1 MLSALCHIVPIAM
14 ARANFSSGGNAGPAL
29 SPGLRVGGA
38 RFLLKR
44 LVGRGETTEV
54 WLARDVKAMRDVAL
68 KFLPPAF
75 LSDDT
80 LVERFKEQ
88 CQRNLLLRHPHIVS
102 THEFVRDYD
111 SAAIAMEFVDGWSL
125 STLKVDKLCRCYSID
140 EIEPWVRQTGEAL
153 EYAQAEFGLV
163 HGDLKPA
170 NLLVSMREG
179 IKISDFGFAALI
191 RSESSRRGLVKG
203 GCGGI
208 GFLSPQQV
216 MGSAPS
222 KLDDIY
228 SFGATIFDLLT
239 GTPPF
244 YQGEVIAQVCG
255 LKSPGMT
262 QRLEELEIQ
271 GDPISPV
278 WEDVVAACL
287 AKNPADRPQSLGEV
301 LQLLQRTEVSLP
313 AASTAEPEVAGV
325 VEVAIP
331 DEEIITPEADAAV
344 LPAEVAPASPV
355 GPHRLRA
362 ALISVLVVLGI
373 VGLAA
378 GFWFARGGRPG
389 ATWLSIFNVRSAA
402 NPSGL
407 LDTNFNVGSGAN
419 DSIHCLVLQ
428 PDGKI
433 LLGGLFSSF
442 NGVPDRHI
450 LRLSPD
456 GRLDVPFAMQ
466 PPGRVHALALQS
478 DGKILMAGETMLD
491 KRPLTHVVRL
501 NAAGQREGGWGLHT
515 TLNAEIRTLAIQ
527 PDGRIVAGGSF
538 TSVSG
543 NNLRRLM
550 RLNGNGTVDNGFDIG
565 DGASGTVWSVAIQPD
580 GKILAAGSFDRF
592 HGQEAGHLVR
602 LNPDGSPDPGFKNKP
617 GTDGDILAVALQKD
631 GKILIGGKFATVDGL
646 ACPHVARL
654 NPDGRVDTSFNPG
667 SDLNESIQCIALQPD
682 GKIIMGGGFDR
693 IQGETRHGVARL
705 NPDGRLDKGFNVGEG
720 ASGYVW
726 SVTVQPDG
734 KIVVAGAFQAF
745 GGRPG
750 GRIVRLLN

>member
-1 MLSALCHIVPIAM
+1 M
-14 ARANFSSGGNAGPAL
+14 ARANFSSGGNSGPAL

-80 LVERFKEQ
+80 LIERFKEQ
-88 CQRNLLLRHPHIVS
+88 CQRNLRLGHPHIVS

-125 STLKVDKLCRCYSID
+125 ATLKVDKLCRCYSID
-140 EIEPWVRQTGEAL
+140 EIEPWVRQMGEAL
-153 EYAQAEFGLV
+153 ECAQAEFGLV

-179 IKISDFGFAALI
+179 IKVSDFGFAALI
-191 RSESSRRGLVKG
+191 RSESSKRGLVKG
-203 GCGGI
+203 GSGGI

-216 MGSAPS
+216 MGGTPS

-228 SFGATIFDLLT
+228 SFGATVFDLLT

-255 LKSPGMT
+255 LKPPGMT
-262 QRLEELEIQ
+262 QRLEELDIQ

-287 AKNPADRPQSLGEV
+287 AKSPADRPQSIGEV

-313 AASTAEPEVAGV
+313 VASAAEPEAAGP
-325 VEVAIP
+325 AAAGTP
-331 DEEIITPEADAAV
+331 DEEVKPTEVDEAAP
-344 LPAEVAPASPV
+344 PADVPPASPA
-355 GPHRLRA
+355 GTHRLPA
-362 ALISVLVVLGI
+362 ALIGFLAVLGI

-378 GFWFARGGRPG
+378 AFWFMRSGRPV
-389 ATWLSIFNVRSAA
+389 ATWLSVLNSSFAA

-419 DSIHCLVLQ
+419 DGIRCLIVQ

-442 NGVPDRHI
+442 NGVPDHHI
-450 LRLSPD
+450 LRLNLD
-456 GRLDVPFAMQ
+456 GSLDAPFAMQ

-501 NAAGQREGGWGLHT
+501 SAAGQREGGWGLHT
-515 TLNAEIRTLAIQ
+515 TLNAEIRALAIQ

-543 NNLRRLM
+543 KNFRRLM
-550 RLNGNGTVDNGFDIG
+550 RLNGDGTVDNNFDIG
-565 DGASGTVWSVAIQPD
+565 DGASGTVWSVAVLPD

-592 HGQEAGHLVR
+592 HGQDVGYLVR
-602 LNPDGSPDPGFKNKP
+602 LNPDGSFDPGFKNKP
-617 GTDGDILAVALQKD
+617 GADGDVLAVTLQKD
-631 GKILIGGKFATVDGL
+631 GKILIGGKFAAVDGL
-646 ACPHVARL
+646 ARPHVARL
-654 NPDGRVDTSFNPG
+654 NPDGSVDRSFDAG
-667 SDLNESIQCIALQPD
+667 SDLNESIQSIAMQSD
-682 GKIIMGGGFDR
+682 GKIIIGGGFDR
-693 IQGETRHGVARL
+693 IQKETCHGVARL
-705 NPDGRLDKGFNVGEG
+705 NPDGRLDKGFNAGEG
-720 ASGYVW
+720 AAGYVW
-726 SVTVQPDG
+726 SVAVQPGG
-734 KIVVAGAFQAF
+734 KILAAGTFNAF
-745 GGRPG
+745 GGRPCG
-750 GRIVRLLN
+750 KIVRLLK